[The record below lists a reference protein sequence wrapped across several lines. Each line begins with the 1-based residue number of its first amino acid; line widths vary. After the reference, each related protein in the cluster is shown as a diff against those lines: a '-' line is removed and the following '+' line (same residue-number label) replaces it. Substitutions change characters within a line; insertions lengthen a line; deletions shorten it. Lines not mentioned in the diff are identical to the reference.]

1 MEREFKF
8 NLGDVVRTKDGCS
21 LVSPGAAGKEYR
33 EHLTVVYRF
42 WDGMS
47 NVYVLNTGDRG
58 ICLMSD
64 EEPLEL
70 EEEAPR
76 PVGESLSYYLGRV
89 YRINDKLVAA
99 EDIDKAIRSFRDF
112 CDYSNIE
119 NQIETV
125 TLQDK
130 GYSVIQTMEDRQYG
144 Q

>member
-21 LVSPGAAGKEYR
+21 LVSPGEAGKEYR
-33 EHLTVVYRF
+33 EYLTVVYRF
-42 WDGMS
+42 WDGMA

-70 EEEAPR
+70 EEKAPR
-76 PVGESLSYYLGRV
+76 PVGESLSYYLGHV
-89 YRINDKLVAA
+89 YRINDMLVAA
-99 EDIDKAIRSFRDF
+99 EGIDKAIRSFRDY
-112 CDYSNIE
+112 CDYNSVE
-119 NQIETV
+119 EQIETV

-130 GYSVIQTMEDRQYG
+130 KCSIIQIWEG
-144 Q
+144 EE

>member
-21 LVSPGAAGKEYR
+21 LVSPGDAGKEYR

-42 WDGMS
+42 WDGIA

-70 EEEAPR
+70 EEEAPS
-76 PVGESLSYYLGRV
+76 PEGECQSYYLGHV
-89 YRINDKLVAA
+89 YRINDMLVAA
-99 EDIDKAIRSFRDF
+99 EGIDKAIRSYRDY
-112 CDYSNIE
+112 CDYNSVE
-119 NQIETV
+119 EQIEV
-125 TLQDK
+125 ITLQDK
-130 GYSVIQTMEDRQYG
+130 KCSIIQIWEG
-144 Q
+144 EG

>member
-8 NLGDVVRTKDGCS
+8 NLGDVVRTKDGSS
-21 LVSPGAAGKEYR
+21 LVSPGDAGKEYR

-42 WDGMS
+42 WDGMA

-70 EEEAPR
+70 EEEAPS
-76 PVGESLSYYLGRV
+76 PEDECMSYYLGHV
-89 YRINDKLVAA
+89 YRINDMLVAA
-99 EDIDKAIRSFRDF
+99 EGIDKAIRSFRDF
-112 CDYSNIE
+112 CDYDCGEEEIE
-119 NQIETV
+119 AI

-130 GYSVIQTMEDRQYG
+130 KCSIIQIWEG
-144 Q
+144 EE